1 MARTWHH
8 QTLRMWGRHCP
19 TATQEPSWLNADP
32 ALGADCPRN
41 GLFSCLSLQGNK
53 WCLLSVSMATST
65 LISPL
70 RWQLYLFTEQLSI
83 LTFMMKNWFLK
94 KMRHRQQ
101 ASLPIWPQPSVC
113 VQGVPSGASPL
124 SFRKCLCQMPFSQL
138 FLMAKYQPFLN
149 WQLFYSI
156 IKFIVFV
163 KENLVN
169 TGSRMQK
176 RRNKKINFPGD
187 KQK

>member
-1 MARTWHH
+1 MERPKRH
-8 QTLRMWGRHCP
+8 QTLGMWGRRCP
-19 TATQEPSWLNADP
+19 TTTQEPSWLNADP
-32 ALGADCPRN
+32 APRADCPRN

-83 LTFMMKNWFLK
+83 PTFMMRNWFHK
-94 KMRHRQQ
+94 KMWHRRQVSLSQSGPIQ
-101 ASLPIWPQPSVC
+101 ASVCRVCSVTFLLFHLEN
-113 VQGVPSGASPL
+113 VYARWML
-124 SFRKCLCQMPFSQL
+124 LSQL

-149 WQLFYSI
+149 WQLFYAI

-163 KENLVN
+163 KKILVN
-169 TGSRMQK
+169 TGSRM
-176 RRNKKINFPGD
+176 
-187 KQK
+187 